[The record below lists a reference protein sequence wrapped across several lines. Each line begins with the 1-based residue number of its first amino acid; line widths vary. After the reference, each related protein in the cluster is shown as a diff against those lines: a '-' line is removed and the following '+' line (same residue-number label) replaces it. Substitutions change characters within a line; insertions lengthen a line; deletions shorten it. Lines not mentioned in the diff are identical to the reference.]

1 MSVAIVTG
9 ASRGLGQA
17 LAEGLAGEGWSL
29 VIDGRGATA
38 LDAAAAR
45 LEPLLA
51 AGSACRAL
59 AGDITDPAHRRDLVA
74 AAAELGGLDLLVNNA
89 GTLGTSPLPSLGD
102 YPLDDLR
109 VAFEVNVVAPLGVTQ
124 AALPLLLDAPRPRL
138 INVTSDAAVEAYEG
152 WGGYGAGKAALDH
165 ISAVFAVEYPS
176 LSVWAV
182 DPGDLRTAMHQAAF
196 VGEDIS
202 DRPEPETVVPAFLAL
217 IRSDRPSGRYRASD
231 LVGAE
236 VSA

>member
-17 LAEGLAGEGWSL
+17 LAEGLAREGWSL
-29 VIDGRGATA
+29 VIDGRDAPA
-38 LDAAAAR
+38 LAAAANR
-45 LEPLLA
+45 LEPLLTPGA
-51 AGSACRAL
+51 TCRAL
-59 AGDITDPAHRRDLVA
+59 PGDITDPLHRRDLTA
-74 AAAELGGLDLLVNNA
+74 AAAELGGLDLLINNA

-124 AALPLLLDAPRPRL
+124 AALSLLLASPRPRL
-138 INVTSDAAVEAYEG
+138 VNITSDAAVEAYEG

-165 ISAVFAVEYPS
+165 LSAVFAVEYPS
-176 LSVWAV
+176 VRVWAV

-196 VGEDIS
+196 PGEDIS
-202 DRPEPETVVPAFLAL
+202 DRPDPETVVPAFLAL
-217 IRSDRPSGRYRASD
+217 IGSDRPSGRYRISE
-231 LVGAE
+231 LVEVEVGA
-236 VSA
+236 